1 MTVSFAYSPA
11 RGSDLTDTQL
21 EELNTELLTELRRLS
36 PGSTLGVRRNDVR
49 TQAFDGSNLDLD
61 RRVVLIHGTA
71 NTLAGSVASLGPIP
85 AQVTLPIAC
94 GTIERG
100 S

>member
-1 MTVSFAYSPA
+1 
-11 RGSDLTDTQL
+11 
-21 EELNTELLTELRRLS
+21 
-36 PGSTLGVRRNDVR
+36 
-49 TQAFDGSNLDLD
+49 
-61 RRVVLIHGTA
+61 VLIHGTV
-71 NTLAGSVASLGPIP
+71 NTLPGSVASLGPIP